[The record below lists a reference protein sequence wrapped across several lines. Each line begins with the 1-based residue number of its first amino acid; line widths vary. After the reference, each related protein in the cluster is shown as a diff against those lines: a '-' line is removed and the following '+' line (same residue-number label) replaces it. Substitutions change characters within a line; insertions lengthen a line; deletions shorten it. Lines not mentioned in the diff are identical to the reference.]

1 MKLVPFKN
9 NLCSKYAE
17 KMISIKINNQC
28 NCNCSFC
35 VDRNGY
41 NAQSIN
47 VDKIASSAIQLSD
60 YKKVIITGGEPFL
73 NLDEVIELAKI
84 LRPYKERIILNTNGS
99 LLSDESV
106 EKLND
111 LIDELQVSIHHFD
124 ESVNAK
130 IFRREIKFSNIKES
144 LEKAKFQTSINS
156 TFNSFISKEDRI
168 VFVEKMT
175 GICKYIGANRLRL
188 TELKK
193 VEKKDFVEAKEF
205 YPKDSPVLRFNSN
218 DLITKG
224 CIYFY
229 EKDGIQV
236 SVKRL
241 CDYGKGENAPAFS
254 CCFIS
259 TSGQKKIDVD
269 TSDTFKVIYSDGLI
283 TNDWIFNEPHSK

>member
-175 GICKYIGANRLRL
+175 GEENPILMVSTVKIGKADSNR
-188 TELKK
+188 
-193 VEKKDFVEAKEF
+193 
-205 YPKDSPVLRFNSN
+205 
-218 DLITKG
+218 
-224 CIYFY
+224 
-229 EKDGIQV
+229 
-236 SVKRL
+236 
-241 CDYGKGENAPAFS
+241 
-254 CCFIS
+254 
-259 TSGQKKIDVD
+259 
-269 TSDTFKVIYSDGLI
+269 
-283 TNDWIFNEPHSK
+283 